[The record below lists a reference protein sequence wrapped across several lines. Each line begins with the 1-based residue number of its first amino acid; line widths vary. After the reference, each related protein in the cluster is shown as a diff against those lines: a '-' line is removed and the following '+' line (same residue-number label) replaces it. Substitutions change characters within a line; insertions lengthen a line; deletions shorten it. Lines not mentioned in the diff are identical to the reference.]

1 MPYLWVAIGG
11 ALGSVARYG
20 CSGLALR
27 WLGVAFPYG
36 TLFLNVTGSF
46 VIGVLGT
53 LALDAERSLST
64 TDARAFLIVGILG
77 GFTTFSSFSFETLSL
92 ARGGNLSGAAMNIV
106 LSLVLCLGAV
116 WLGYASATAFTR

>member
-1 MPYLWVAIGG
+1 MAYVWVALGG
-11 ALGSVARYG
+11 ALGSMVRYA

-27 WLGVAFPYG
+27 WFGMGFPYG
-36 TLFLNVTGSF
+36 TLFVNVIGSF

-53 LALDAERSLST
+53 LALSGGRMLST

-92 ARGGNLSGAAMNIV
+92 ARTGNLSGAAANIV
-106 LSLVLCLGAV
+106 LSLVLCLVAV
-116 WLGYASATAFTR
+116 WLGYASATAFSR